1 MTTDVNGEPEKQTSN
16 ENLKEDKKTTESN
29 PTEDLLKKLNQM
41 FDDKIKALTDSFEE
55 KIKTQEDK
63 LKEKDDQIEKLKQ
76 SNANMALTSN
86 FGKENAGV
94 VDYESKDFDD
104 VDWTPQAKSFMDN
117 IDAKI
122 FDLKAKSN

>member
-1 MTTDVNGEPEKQTSN
+1 MTTDVNGEPEKQTSD

-29 PTEDLLKKLNQM
+29 PTEDLLTKLNKM
-41 FDDKIKALTDSFEE
+41 FDDKIKTLTESFEE

-63 LKEKDDQIEKLKQ
+63 LKEKDEQIEKLKQ

-86 FGKENAGV
+86 FAKGNTGV
-94 VDYESKDFDD
+94 VDYESKDFDE
-104 VDWTPQAKSFMDN
+104 VDWSPQAKSFMDN
-117 IDAKI
+117 IDSKI